1 MVLIILSSSLIC
13 QTPNLPGV
21 FNLVHISTERR
32 LYCSQKYV
40 CLLLHSNYRGFW
52 SAITAR
58 MLRNKQFSF
67 CIFPLYCCFLGRFGE
82 KKKENWHTKVFFKYL
97 GLFSVF
103 KVFTQPNSYLV
114 LADFSSSPQSLS
126 PSVLELLLLCPHTFM
141 STVKY
146 GSCRSSLLISL
157 FSYLTGMLFSVCSL
171 NFCQLLY
178 FLNLLGLVT
187 QFSVLFSMWN
197 HSSGDNI

>member
-13 QTPNLPGV
+13 QTPNLPRV
-21 FNLVHISTERR
+21 FHLVHISTERR
-32 LYCSQKYV
+32 LYWSQKYV

-67 CIFPLYCCFLGRFGE
+67 CIFPLYCCFLDRFGE
-82 KKKENWHTKVFFKYL
+82 KKENWHTKVFFKYL
-97 GLFSVF
+97 GLFSVL
-103 KVFTQPNSYLV
+103 KYSLNQIVILSWLI
-114 LADFSSSPQSLS
+114 SPHPRIAS
-126 PSVLELLLLCPHTFM
+126 PSVSELLLLCPYTFM

-146 GSCRSSLLISL
+146 GSCRSSLLISS

-187 QFSVLFSMWN
+187 QFSVFFSMWN

>member
-21 FNLVHISTERR
+21 FHLVHISTERR

-67 CIFPLYCCFLGRFGE
+67 CIFPLYCCFLDRFGE

-114 LADFSSSPQSLS
+114 LADFSSSPHSFSICIGTASPLSIHIHVHCQVWKLQKLFAHLLILLSHWHVILSLFLKFL
-126 PSVLELLLLCPHTFM
+126 SVALLLKFTGPCDSVFCFLFY
-141 STVKY
+141 VE
-146 GSCRSSLLISL
+146 SL
-157 FSYLTGMLFSVCSL
+157 
-171 NFCQLLY
+171 Q
-178 FLNLLGLVT
+178 
-187 QFSVLFSMWN
+187 WW
-197 HSSGDNI
+197 